1 MADLFNQQISATYS
15 GLLKTSSSGVLS
27 ASLSQISDGRG
38 NTSPLYLSTGSIQF
52 YGAYSFPNADGLDGQ
67 VLKTDGAGVLTWEN
81 DANSGTV
88 TSVALSVPTGLTV
101 TNSPITTSGTIA
113 IANTSGYSIP
123 TDAKQTQ
130 WDTAYTNRI
139 TTATSPLSITTN
151 TISLNTVPVSNGGT
165 GATTLTGILLGNG
178 TSAISSVTDGTTSG
192 QVLSTNANGT
202 YSFIDAAGGDVNI
215 SGTPVAN
222 QIAIWTDAS
231 TIKGDATLSI
241 DNNHEITLYQPRATT
256 PPTDSVSYNIGGGN
270 TSVHTGLMNTGF
282 GWHNLNLLT
291 TANYNSAFGSNCLLS
306 VTSGGFNTA
315 VGSGSGQN
323 IITSSESTSIGY
335 EAMKGTTIATMP
347 NGVGGANTA
356 IGYRSLK
363 IIEGAANTAIGYQSG
378 SAITTGSNNVII
390 GSNTGS
396 TIATSSNNII
406 ISDGS
411 GNIRQSFDI
420 NGAATFSSSV
430 TSGGLVTINKIN
442 EGLVLTAGANTDAS
456 YMSTRA
462 NNGTGWMVMGSQGT
476 TSGYI
481 QSGTG
486 ANESAITTI
495 GAYALSLGTNQVERL
510 RISSGGDVTI
520 TTTTNEGGLTIT
532 SATDNTTLRLSNQ
545 QTGGKEWRLY
555 STGGT
560 SGYGQGNFIIRN
572 HNNSIN
578 ALTISSTGTAT
589 FSGSVSKASGSFK
602 IDHPLESKKDTHHL
616 VHSFVESPQANNI
629 YRGKVDLVNG
639 TAQVNL
645 DDVSTMTEGTFILLN
660 TDIHCYTSNET
671 NWDAVKGNV
680 EGNILTIECQ
690 NNESNASVNWLVIG
704 ERHDPHM
711 LETEWTDDEG
721 KVIVEPLKPIIES
734 KEEEEVTEEG

>member
-113 IANTSGYSIP
+113 ITNASGYSIP

-390 GSNTGS
+390 GSNTGN